1 MANKHNTIQYY
12 GGSLKK
18 GAWTVYRFKE
28 GLARKMGNV
37 FLSRRGEEG
46 GVDSPKTPRILQ

>member
-37 FLSRRGEEG
+37 FLSRRGEG
-46 GVDSPKTPRILQ
+46 GGLIPQ